1 MEVFW
6 ITAWKPLATAKL
18 AMKSITKPGK
28 KAKFT
33 PVTPQGGGAK
43 EVKHAP
49 LSVAELQQMEV
60 PESCG
65 GIVIKTHAK
74 FGPDQL
80 PEYFWVIG
88 PHWPKIVTLPKVRE
102 WIWDVTYYSK
112 RFHTII
118 KLRFD
123 CYHGISFDSTVEF
136 CHGNQPIEHYIEETG
151 LDVADRC
158 GAVDPDFFQETFKQL
173 ADEVGLTN
181 HPTIEAM
188 KIKADEDGASCEYVF
203 DENQPRWM
211 DDHSNSLVHR
221 VLTEDADPAY
231 PIRLFS
237 SAAYASINAAL
248 SPTVSNVHDDA
259 AAFLQYAKDHPIAG
273 EYTVYLFEIGS
284 PTWAQREKR
293 RKKLKDDATELER
306 LGTLKLENGVRGEA
320 SLLMG
325 KRGYRFYL
333 TFDHHPE
340 DAIRF
345 PDTDLFKS
353 MKWQLG

>member
-28 KAKFT
+28 KAKFK

-43 EVKHAP
+43 ELKYTP
-49 LSVAELQQMEV
+49 LTVAELQQMEV

-65 GIVIKTHAK
+65 GIVIETHTK

-123 CYHGISFDSTVEF
+123 CYHGITFDSAVEF
-136 CHGNQPIEHYIEETG
+136 SHGDRPIKHYVKHNGIEVTGHCET
-151 LDVADRC
+151 
-158 GAVDPDFFQETFKQL
+158 VDPEQFQHTFKQL
-173 ADEVGLTN
+173 ADEVGLTD
-181 HPTIEAM
+181 HPTIKASCFHSA
-188 KIKADEDGASCEYVF
+188 ADEAFCAYVF

-211 DDHSNSLVHR
+211 DEHSNSLVHR

-231 PIRLFS
+231 PIYLFS
-237 SAAYASINAAL
+237 RADYASANAAL
-248 SPTVSNVHDDA
+248 FPSVSNVHDDA

-273 EYTVYLFEIGS
+273 EYAVHFFEIGS

-306 LGTLKLENGVRGEA
+306 LGTLKLENGAHGEA

-345 PDTDLFKS
+345 PDTDLFKT
-353 MKWQLG
+353 MKWQLA